1 MTQKL
6 EAKNISA
13 RLAKDL
19 AEVRRNLQAKSNE
32 LGILSAT
39 LEVVCD
45 DLDVVRTEGTSL
57 LTARI
62 VEIIAQVR

>member
-1 MTQKL
+1 M
-6 EAKNISA
+6 
-13 RLAKDL
+13 DL